1 MVTGSPNHRWTH
13 LPARYGWPLLL
24 GIVLYFPFVHHLGWE
39 PIHNWDESLF
49 AMRAAYMAEEGR
61 YLPNY
66 DHWIAG
72 GPLHPNTKPPFTT
85 WLQVLSFKILGINE
99 IGLRATTLAAV
110 LATIL
115 LFLYI
120 ARREFGDIRVGY
132 LASFVLATTT
142 GYVRE
147 HAARTGDQDVPL
159 ALYMLLGAYAFYRYV
174 SGPRSGWSADRW
186 LIVLVLASIA
196 ATLTKYVFGLFF
208 LPGMAVYAVYKGV
221 AGKMIRERRTWLAV
235 LAVVVPLAAW
245 LAVMDWRIPGFL
257 QRALHYEM
265 LDRYTTT
272 IELHKGPW
280 EYYFTQLV
288 EKHFHPWVIL
298 LSVPAYWWWKGKVS
312 PAGRDILLLFFL
324 CAAGMLLT
332 ISFSET
338 KTPHYDIVA
347 YPPLAFLAGFGC
359 RELVQSLASLWR
371 RPDAAALVLVFG
383 WLAIFRPF
391 VWEPYATVLEKTY
404 MPEVKDPN
412 MKYGYL
418 FRKLRHRQDLR
429 RFTLIQPGFDGQAV
443 FYAGLY
449 RRKYGFDIALS
460 IHPEQVAVGD
470 TVMVCDPGIIRY
482 LFDRWQL
489 QGLESHDQCF
499 VATVVRPLSE
509 TEAEPAPQP
518 TR

>member
-1 MVTGSPNHRWTH
+1 
-13 LPARYGWPLLL
+13 LLC
-24 GIVLYFPFVHHLGWE
+24 IVLYFPFVHHLGWE

-66 DHWIAG
+66 DHWIEG

-85 WLQVLSFKILGINE
+85 WLQVLSLKLLGINE

-110 LATIL
+110 LATL
-115 LFLYI
+115 WLFLYI
-120 ARREFGDIRVGY
+120 ARREFGDIRIGY

-159 ALYMLLGAYAFYRYV
+159 ALYMLVGAYAFHRYV
-174 SGPRSGWSADRW
+174 CGPRSGRSADRW
-186 LIVLVLASIA
+186 LFVLVLALVA
-196 ATLTKYVFGLFF
+196 ATMTKYVFGLFF
-208 LPGMAVYAVYKGV
+208 LPGMAIYAIHKGV
-221 AGKMIRERRTWLAV
+221 AGRMLREKRTWLAA
-235 LAVVVPLAAW
+235 LAVLVPLAGW

-257 QRALHYEM
+257 RRALHYEM
-265 LDRYTTT
+265 IDRYTTT

-280 EYYFTQLV
+280 GYYFTQLA
-288 EKHFHPWVIL
+288 EKHFHPWLML
-298 LSVPAYWWWKGKVS
+298 LLVPAYGWWKRNGH

-359 RELVQSLASLWR
+359 RELIRSLGSSWR
-371 RPDAAALVLVFG
+371 QPGMAVLVLVFG
-383 WLAIFRPF
+383 WQLVFRPF
-391 VWEPYATVLEKTY
+391 VWEPYTQTLEKTF

-418 FRKLRHRQDLR
+418 FRKLRWRRDLR
-429 RFTLIQPGFDGQAV
+429 RFTLLQPGFDGQAV

-449 RRKYGFDIALS
+449 RRKYGFDINLS

-470 TVMVCDPGIIRY
+470 TIMACDPGIIRY
-482 LFDRWQL
+482 LFDRWHL

-499 VATVVRPLSE
+499 VAAVVRPLSE
-509 TEAEPAPQP
+509 AAPAEKDLPAEV
-518 TR
+518 R